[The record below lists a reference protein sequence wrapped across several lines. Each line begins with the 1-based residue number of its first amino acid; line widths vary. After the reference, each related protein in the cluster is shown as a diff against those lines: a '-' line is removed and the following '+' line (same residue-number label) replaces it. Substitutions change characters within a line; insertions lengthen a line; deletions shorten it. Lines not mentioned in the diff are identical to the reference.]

1 MQFAPCF
8 YNWTTRSYLLIQM
21 QKDWFFECYDITKSF
36 PYKES
41 YNLVQQIR
49 RSAVSELL
57 NIAEG
62 TTNGEWKSPVPL
74 FSYSL
79 IDLFTYWPF
88 HLLTY
93 SPVELLPFDLRHTTT
108 TTSCEWVCIRCIVY
122 RVGTKPLPRR
132 TKQDILPAGYNRS
145 LEVWKET
152 ANSDRWPGWC
162 CALSQRKILR
172 KAGE

>member
-1 MQFAPCF
+1 M
-8 YNWTTRSYLLIQM
+8 NRSIGVIGWKQLWKCMVHAGIYLCNSHLASTIEPPEVTYLF
-21 QKDWFFECYDITKSF
+21 KCKKTGFFECYDITKSF

-79 IDLFTYWPF
+79 IDLFTY
-88 HLLTY
+88 
-93 SPVELLPFDLRHTTT
+93 
-108 TTSCEWVCIRCIVY
+108 
-122 RVGTKPLPRR
+122 
-132 TKQDILPAGYNRS
+132 
-145 LEVWKET
+145 
-152 ANSDRWPGWC
+152 
-162 CALSQRKILR
+162 
-172 KAGE
+172 